1 MAIRKPT
8 TPKRAQARRKP
19 KRELTIWDELAAIG
33 ATIPKSE
40 LARIPADAARN
51 LHHYLSGAPKQDP
64 D

>member
-1 MAIRKPT
+1 MTIRKPT
-8 TPKRAQARRKP
+8 APKHTTRRKP
-19 KRELTIWDELAAIG
+19 KQAPTIWDELAAIG

-40 LARIPADAARN
+40 LARIPKDGARN